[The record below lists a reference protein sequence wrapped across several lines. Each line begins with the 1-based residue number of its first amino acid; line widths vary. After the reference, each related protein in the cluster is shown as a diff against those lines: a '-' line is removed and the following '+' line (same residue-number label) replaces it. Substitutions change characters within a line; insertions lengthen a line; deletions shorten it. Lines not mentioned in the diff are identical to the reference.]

1 MANLS
6 QCLDDAPLRG
16 FRSWEPSPAQ
26 AYSEA
31 QRLALEVLVASGL
44 PAFQA
49 FLRGE
54 KMRAFLSE
62 PEIRAI
68 LQAVVPPPGAEEGSA
83 EQTLNGSLDCS
94 SLTYFPL
101 QSDIEPPVL
110 ELGWPAFV
118 SGSYRGLTRVE
129 TYFQP
134 SFGEVIYPCKEAVR
148 KQIRSAREVIA
159 IVMDSFTDMD
169 IFYDLHDACRKRLVP
184 VYILLDQAFL
194 CHFMEMCK
202 NLEFCP
208 EQEYLMRVR
217 TIAGNT
223 YYARSGAKIIG
234 SVHEKFMLID
244 GIKVT
249 TGSYSFTWTD
259 GKLNSS
265 NLLVLSGQVVE
276 HFDLEFRILYA
287 QSKPINTKLPSICKN
302 SGVLDHL
309 TNRSTPCKDF
319 TVGNLLRAEFARL
332 SCSPKMLEKEV
343 AKGGRVSAKRPHL
356 DGSSVGEEEGLL
368 NGIDTPEQ
376 PKERQS
382 QSTQTEPFEE
392 KPTVTVFNS
401 ATQTSVSVA
410 TAGTQTTARS
420 RMVGTQTVVMF
431 KTVMTQTGKNEA
443 SEVALDQRVHDQT
456 VCVQRI
462 PDPRVPP
469 KEASPVYRK
478 STSKETSP
486 VYRKSTSKEA
496 SPIYRKTTSK
506 EASPVYRKSMSTSSS
521 SRSLSS
527 LSSQC
532 SRASSVGSL
541 TSLRSLDYPCSHR
554 ADYFRNLNKEREFH
568 YSVIRSKLN
577 HMVSMLSRRG
587 NVAENYTGC
596 RPMRCNLKPR
606 RQISTSLINL
616 RDFALYSSNDC
627 F

>member
-6 QCLDDAPLRG
+6 QCLEDAPLRG
-16 FRSWEPSPAQ
+16 FHLWEPGPAP

-44 PAFQA
+44 QAFRA
-49 FLRGE
+49 FLRRE

-62 PEIRAI
+62 PEIHAI
-68 LQAVVPPPGAEEGSA
+68 LQAVVPPPGAEEGSG
-83 EQTLNGSLDCS
+83 ESSLNGSLECS

-101 QSDIEPPVL
+101 QSDVEPPVL

-148 KQIRSAREVIA
+148 KYIRSAREVIA

-169 IFYDLHDACRKRLVP
+169 IFYELHDACRKRLVP

-194 CHFMEMCK
+194 GHFMEMCK
-202 NLEFCP
+202 HLEFSP

-287 QSKPINTKLPSICKN
+287 QSKPINAKLPSSFHD
-302 SGVLDHL
+302 SGALDHL
-309 TNRSTPCKDF
+309 TNRTTPCRDF

-332 SCSPKMLEKEV
+332 SSSPKKLEREV

-356 DGSSVGEEEGLL
+356 SGSSAEDEECVL
-368 NGIDTPEQ
+368 NGPETRDR
-376 PKERQS
+376 KS
-382 QSTQTEPFEE
+382 QSTQTEPCE
-392 KPTVTVFNS
+392 KPTMTLSTS

-410 TAGTQTTARS
+410 TAGTQTTTRS
-420 RMVGTQTVVMF
+420 RMAGTQTVVMV
-431 KTVMTQTGKNEA
+431 KTVTTQTGTSEA
-443 SEVALDQRVHDQT
+443 KEVSQDQRVPNQK
-456 VCVQRI
+456 VPVQRT
-462 PDPRVPP
+462 PP
-469 KEASPVYRK
+469 KDASPVYRKPTCSKEASPVYRK
-478 STSKETSP
+478 STS
-486 VYRKSTSKEA
+486 
-496 SPIYRKTTSK
+496 
-506 EASPVYRKSMSTSSS
+506 TSSS
-521 SRSLSS
+521 ARSLSS

-554 ADYFRNLNKEREFH
+554 ADYFHKLNKEREFH
-568 YSVIRSKLN
+568 YSVIRAKLN

-587 NVAENYTGC
+587 NVPENYC
-596 RPMRCNLKPR
+596 RPMRCNVKPR